1 MASYILKAKKSLGQ
15 HFLHD
20 KNIADRIARAANVK
34 SCNVLEI
41 GPGPGSLTKSIL
53 EHGAKKLISIEKD
66 RRCLKELA
74 NLATKYNDRL
84 VLIEADAL
92 EFNLPKLK
100 DAKLKI
106 VSNLPYNI
114 SVPLLIKYLQ
124 QIDYISQMTLMFQK
138 EVADRLVAQPKTQQ
152 YGRLSIMAQS
162 ICDVNIEFHVN
173 KKAFFPP
180 PKVLSTIVIFRPKTK
195 RYNANWK
202 SLEQVTRAAFGQRRK
217 MLRSSL
223 KNFMF
228 DFDVL
233 NIDPKSR
240 AQDLSVEQF
249 WSLAIDLEQRINP

>member
-1 MASYILKAKKSLGQ
+1 MAGYNLRAKRSLGQ

-34 SCNVLEI
+34 SCNVVEI

-74 NLATKYNDRL
+74 NLATRYNDRL
-84 VLIEADAL
+84 VLIEGDAL
-92 EFNLPKLK
+92 EFSLPKIK
-100 DAKLKI
+100 DNKLKI

-124 QIDYISQMTLMFQK
+124 KIDCISQMTLMFQK
-138 EVADRLVAQPKTQQ
+138 EVADRLVAQPRTRN

-162 ICDVNIEFHVN
+162 VCEVNIEFHVN

-180 PKVLSTIVIFRPKTK
+180 PKVLSTIVTFKPKTK
-195 RYNANWK
+195 RYTASWK
-202 SLEQVTRAAFGQRRK
+202 SLEQVTKTAFGQRRK

-223 KNFMF
+223 KTLMF

-233 NIDPKSR
+233 NINPKNR
-240 AQDLSVEQF
+240 AQDLSIEQF
-249 WSLAIDLEQRINP
+249 WSLAIDLEHRLNL